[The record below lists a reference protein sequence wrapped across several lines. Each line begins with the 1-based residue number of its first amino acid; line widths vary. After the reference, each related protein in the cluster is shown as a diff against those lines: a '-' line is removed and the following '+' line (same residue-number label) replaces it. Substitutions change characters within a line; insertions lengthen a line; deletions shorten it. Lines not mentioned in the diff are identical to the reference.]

1 MPAHADKPILRF
13 ETPGAWEKWLEQSP
27 EPAGVRLELRKR
39 GSTALGISHAEALQ
53 VALCF
58 GWIDGQAQSVD
69 EDFFIVAFQPRRP
82 QSPWSQINQDHVARL
97 IDEGRMRPGGLAEIE
112 RAKADGRW
120 DAAYRQK
127 NAPVPDDL
135 RAALDANPAASA
147 KFDTLGAQNRFA
159 ILFRIQSVKRAE
171 TRERKIAQYVAMLE
185 RGETIY

>member
-1 MPAHADKPILRF
+1 M
-13 ETPGAWEKWLEQSP
+13 
-27 EPAGVRLELRKR
+27 
-39 GSTALGISHAEALQ
+39 
-53 VALCF
+53 ALCF
-58 GWIDGQAQSVD
+58 GWIDGQAQSDD

-97 IDEGRMRPGGLAEIE
+97 IDEGKMRPGGFAEIE

-127 NAPVPDDL
+127 DAPVPDDL

-171 TRERKIAQYVAMLE
+171 TRERKIAQYVDMLE
-185 RGETIY
+185 RGETHLLINS

>member
-1 MPAHADKPILRF
+1 MHGR
-13 ETPGAWEKWLEQSP
+13 
-27 EPAGVRLELRKR
+27 AGSSGCPSRQACVCELRR
-39 GSTALGISHAEALQ
+39 RARPRPGSTTPQALD

-69 EDFFIVAFQPRRP
+69 TDFYLVAFQPRRP

-97 IDEGRMRPGGLAEIE
+97 IADGKMRPGGFAEIE

-127 NAPVPDDL
+127 DAPVPDDL
-135 RAALDANPAASA
+135 RAALDASPAASA